1 MNELNCAVS
10 HADPSGSGQRDES
23 QLQILGHLDGDNR
36 DAGSSVQEGKVGIFS
51 EVGNVVFSPKDG
63 VVRRELFVS
72 NNMLNRFIKLTLLAL
87 VPTFLLK
94 MSGKIATPSS
104 KTGAPSPFAF
114 GSRLEIREW
123 VDRRSRGDMTDDMVR
138 NVRFDSRKRISV
150 CT

>member
-36 DAGSSVQEGKVGIFS
+36 DAGSSVQKGKVGIFS

-104 KTGAPSPFAF
+104 KAGAPSPFAF